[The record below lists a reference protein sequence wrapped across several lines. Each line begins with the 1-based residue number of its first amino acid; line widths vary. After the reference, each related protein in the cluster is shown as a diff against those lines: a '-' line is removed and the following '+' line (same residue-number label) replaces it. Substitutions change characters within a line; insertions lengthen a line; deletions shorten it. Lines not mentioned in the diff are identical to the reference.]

1 MESKAGKFSFE
12 VPEGHPEQGNKV
24 EKSFEYQECSTDEE
38 AVSVLGERKWK
49 LAKLVND
56 KLRTS
61 ARANAYQ
68 NALLPYKRT
77 DVSAEDA
84 TRAIVRNLIGL
95 VCLKLMQS
103 RRLTR
108 LFPKFQDNIAHL

>member
-1 MESKAGKFSFE
+1 MQTKAGKFSFE

-24 EKSFEYQECSTDEE
+24 EKGFDYQECSTDEE
-38 AVSVLGERKWK
+38 AVKVLGERKWGLMK
-49 LAKLVND
+49 IVND

-68 NALLPYKRT
+68 NAVLPYKRV

-84 TRAIVRNLIGL
+84 KRAIVRNLIGL
-95 VCLKLMQS
+95 GMSEADATAQADAAVAKV
-103 RRLTR
+103 
-108 LFPKFQDNIAHL
+108 PVAD

>member
-1 MESKAGKFSFE
+1 MEAKAGKFSFE
-12 VPEGHPEQGNKV
+12 VPEGHPRQGDKV
-24 EKSFEYQECSTDEE
+24 EKSFEYQECSSDEE
-38 AVSVLGERKWK
+38 AVSILGERKWK
-49 LAKLVND
+49 LSKLVND

-95 VCLKLMQS
+95 GMS
-103 RRLTR
+103 EA
-108 LFPKFQDNIAHL
+108 DAIAQANAAVSKVTAA